1 MRSIRQQI
9 TLGLLLGFALLLGAG
24 GIVIYCAT
32 RGALLEEFDE
42 TLLHR
47 ALFLAGAAHQERN
60 KIELEFKETT
70 TAEWGAVKTAE
81 YFQFFLVDGE
91 ILRKSRALGNAELPR
106 EVGAPD
112 SPVYYE
118 VVLPGGARGRAVG
131 VCFVPRGGSK
141 APATDLESP
150 QVGLVIAGD
159 RAKVDRLL
167 SSLGVT
173 VFLEGVLSLF
183 ATVLIVAFVLRRGLV
198 PLERVAE
205 QAGHI
210 DARSLQTRFPLL
222 GMPTDLV
229 PICSRLNDLLARLQS
244 SFSELGEY
252 AAKVAHELR
261 TPLSILRLK
270 VEQAGD
276 RIPPELSEELQ
287 AELHQLGHVVD
298 QSLLIAKAEQGR
310 LTLQL
315 RPFDLAALVADVAED
330 FSLLAEEQGR
340 RVMLQ
345 GSTCSEVV
353 ADPKHARQIIHNLLA
368 NALKHGHGDIHVKL
382 GRNGRE
388 HALTILNQVRR
399 EPTPAEDTLGLG
411 LRVVDTLLHLQ
422 PGVRCLRRRGRH
434 YFAIRLAFPAAPALT
449 ENVVRGSAR

>member
-9 TLGLLLGFALLLGAG
+9 TIGLLLGFALLLGAG
-24 GIVIYCAT
+24 GMVIYFAT
-32 RGALLEEFDE
+32 RAALLEEFDE
-42 TLLHR
+42 TLLRR
-47 ALFLAGAAHQERN
+47 AFFLAGVAHQERN
-60 KIELEFKETT
+60 RIELEFKETT
-70 TAEWGAVKTAE
+70 ATEWGATKTAE
-81 YFQFFLVDGE
+81 YFQFFMVDGE
-91 ILRKSRALGNAELPR
+91 ILLRSRALGDAELPR
-106 EVGAPD
+106 DVGPPA
-112 SPVYYE
+112 SPVYYDLD
-118 VVLPGGARGRAVG
+118 LPGGARGRAVG
-131 VCFVPRGGSK
+131 LGFVPRPGSK
-141 APATDLESP
+141 GPAMDRESP
-150 QVGLVIAGD
+150 QVGLVVAGD

-183 ATVLIVAFVLRRGLV
+183 VTVVIVAFVLRRGLV

-205 QAGHI
+205 QAGCI
-210 DARSLQTRFPLL
+210 DARSLQTRFPLQ
-222 GMPTDLV
+222 GMPADLV

-276 RIPPELSEELQ
+276 HIPPELSDELQ

-310 LTLQL
+310 LTLQP
-315 RPFDLAALVADVAED
+315 RPFNLAALVADVAED

-340 RVMLQ
+340 RVALQ
-345 GSTCSEVV
+345 GSSCCAVV
-353 ADPKHARQIIHNLLA
+353 ADQKHVRQITHNLLA

-382 GRNGRE
+382 SGNGRGR
-388 HALTILNQVRR
+388 ALTILNQVRR
-399 EPTPAEDTLGLG
+399 EPTPSDETLGLG
-411 LRVVDTLLHLQ
+411 LRVVDTLLRLQ
-422 PGVRCLRRRGRH
+422 PGVKCARRRGRH
-434 YFAIRLAFPAAPALT
+434 YFAVRLAFPAAPAPV
-449 ENVVRGSAR
+449 ENMVCLPVH